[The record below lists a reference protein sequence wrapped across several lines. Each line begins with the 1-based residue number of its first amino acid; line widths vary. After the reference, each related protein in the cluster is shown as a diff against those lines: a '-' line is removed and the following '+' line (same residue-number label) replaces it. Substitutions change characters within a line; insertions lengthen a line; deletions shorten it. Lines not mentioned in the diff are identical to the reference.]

1 MAQCLQSC
9 VSLQTGWLGRAQLPP
24 PALTSWQPRLAY
36 SDQTSRPAAGFFQ
49 QPSSH
54 PASPRP
60 LLLSPTP
67 GQRVTVQSWE
77 KQAPPQPRAGTPLS
91 PLHPSS
97 HLPSGV
103 TLSATLTH
111 PAQLSLSPSW
121 CLRAGPPTE
130 AQLPRP
136 RAPPTQNPLWIPSR
150 PCTCYSCFLEHS
162 STALPSQQL
171 LDQPV
176 RTNSTF
182 YEAPPGYRAL
192 L

>member
-1 MAQCLQSC
+1 MTA
-9 VSLQTGWLGRAQLPP
+9 
-24 PALTSWQPRLAY
+24 
-36 SDQTSRPAAGFFQ
+36 
-49 QPSSH
+49 
-54 PASPRP
+54 
-60 LLLSPTP
+60 
-67 GQRVTVQSWE
+67 QSWE
-77 KQAPPQPRAGTPLS
+77 EQPPPQPRAGTPLS

-97 HLPSGV
+97 RLPSGV

-136 RAPPTQNPLWIPSR
+136 CAPPTLNPLWIPSR
-150 PCTCYSCFLEHS
+150 PCTCYSCFLEHA

-176 RTNSTF
+176 RTSSTF
-182 YEAPPGYRAL
+182 YEAPPGTGHYYRHPGSHGLQDRYVLRKLCQLKPPPLRGHPVPATCVL
-192 L
+192 KWEGPS